1 MIEKIPPLEYLWFHV
16 HALTRE
22 NVKYTYTYI
31 YLYIKEH
38 SNKEVQNFTQPEMN
52 FNEKGPSYLQLQ
64 NSRGLVTGS
73 TSCEGPER
81 QAYHQETAGTG
92 KEGGFITSY
101 PYTDQRIH
109 HFITLHRPTD
119 IKRQH
124 TQSSWKKSHK
134 CTPTDRQKLAITVH
148 HLSML
153 LLGDLSIR

>member
-81 QAYHQETAGTG
+81 QAYHQETAPSSPSSAGRLVGDMTG
-92 KEGGFITSY
+92 VVAACS
-101 PYTDQRIH
+101 
-109 HFITLHRPTD
+109 L
-119 IKRQH
+119 
-124 TQSSWKKSHK
+124 
-134 CTPTDRQKLAITVH
+134 
-148 HLSML
+148 
-153 LLGDLSIR
+153 